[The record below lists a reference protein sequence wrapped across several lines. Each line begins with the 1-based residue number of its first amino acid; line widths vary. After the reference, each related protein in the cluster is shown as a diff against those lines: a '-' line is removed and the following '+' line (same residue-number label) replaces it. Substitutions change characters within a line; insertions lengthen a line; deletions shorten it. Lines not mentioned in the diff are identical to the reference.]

1 MERLLAAGARDVYYT
16 PIQMK
21 KNRPAFLLSVLCL
34 QEDIPAMEQIIFAET
49 TTIGIRRTEMA
60 RSILTRRLRTVQT
73 PLGCAQVKECALPCE
88 DSGTPETRCYPE
100 YESLR
105 ELCLTNGCSYQDAL
119 RTVLKELEK

>member
-21 KNRPAFLLSVLCL
+21 KEPSCVPFLSVLCL
-34 QEDIPAMEQIIFAET
+34 QEDIPAMEQIIFAES

-88 DSGTPETRCYPE
+88 DSGTPG
-100 YESLR
+100 
-105 ELCLTNGCSYQDAL
+105 NAL
-119 RTVLKELEK
+119 LPRV